1 LATSR
6 KCRSPTLV
14 LLPSVGWLLR
24 RQRFAGT
31 GFKRSSIWM
40 RGQLCSHIQRRIRPE
55 VTQDLAD
62 YLELFLKAKRRADKE
77 EAANRGGAT
86 WSSAAVAH
94 S

>member
-6 KCRSPTLV
+6 KCRSPALV
-14 LLPSVGWLLR
+14 LLPSVGWPLR

-40 RGQLCSHIQRRIRPE
+40 RVVVLTYPASHSARSK
-55 VTQDLAD
+55 QDLAD

-77 EAANRGGAT
+77 DAANRGGLT